1 MANDTREPWEIA
13 VARDDRERGMLA
25 ELSPLELVRLLID
38 LQDQVK
44 SIEEKLD
51 EIESRHYLTDHQ
63 IRVRE
68 VLDGD

>member
-1 MANDTREPWEIA
+1 MATDNREPWEIA
-13 VARDDRERGMLA
+13 ADRHELERGMLA

-38 LQDQVK
+38 LQDRVRELEDK
-44 SIEEKLD
+44 VG
-51 EIESRHYLTDHQ
+51 EIDSRHYLTDHQ